1 MQDIETYIW
10 NSRQSLYRVAYTYVR
25 NEQDALDIVSASI
38 IKAMQ
43 AKPKILDERAMT
55 AWVYRVVVNTAKD
68 YLRKNKRLVI
78 GVETEGCIEDGD
90 PTLRMDLEMAL
101 NHLPEKYRTVVVL
114 HYFEDMKLQ
123 DVAEITSEKLSTVKS
138 RLHKALLLMKA
149 DAATPGPRDG
159 IQ

>member
-1 MQDIETYIW
+1 MQGIETYIW

-38 IKAMQ
+38 IKALQ
-43 AKPKILDERAMT
+43 AKPNILDERAMT

-68 YLRKNKRLVI
+68 HLRKNKRLII
-78 GVETEGCIEDGD
+78 GVEAEGCIEEGD
-90 PTLRMDLEMAL
+90 PTLRMDLDMAL
-101 NHLPEKYRTVVVL
+101 KHLPEKYRTVIVL

-123 DVAEITSEKLSTVKS
+123 DIAEISGEKLSTVKS
-138 RLHKALLLMKA
+138 RLHKALLLMKV
-149 DAATPGPRDG
+149 DAATPGPRDA